1 MSCKR
6 AQLSLLKL
14 PSAADIMKIKS
25 RFIQKRFY
33 KPFKTMHSMKKQ
45 YISPSVE
52 VVGISGQNLLQS
64 SAAGDDLQYIENSVP
79 DDLNDYL
86 F

>member
-1 MSCKR
+1 
-6 AQLSLLKL
+6 
-14 PSAADIMKIKS
+14 MKEL
-25 RFIQKRFY
+25 
-33 KPFKTMHSMKKQ
+33 

-52 VVGISGQNLLQS
+52 VLRISGQNLLQS

>member
-1 MSCKR
+1 M
-6 AQLSLLKL
+6 
-14 PSAADIMKIKS
+14 
-25 RFIQKRFY
+25 
-33 KPFKTMHSMKKQ
+33 TNEMKKQ

-52 VVGISGQNLLQS
+52 VVGISGQDLLQS